1 MAQPLPVDNIDAGAA
16 MAVLRQGFR
25 AKCAA
30 GLGAA
35 AILLAACGTPP
46 YVDSRR
52 EAGQIELVGTSN
64 PNRVAI
70 CYFQTATAAA
80 ETLKLAESECAKT
93 GRVPQLDHEDRWACT
108 MVAPRR
114 IFYSCVAKP

>member
-1 MAQPLPVDNIDAGAA
+1 MA
-16 MAVLRQGFR
+16 MAVLRRGLK
-25 AKCAA
+25 AKQTLW
-30 GLGAA
+30 LGAA
-35 AILLAACGTPP
+35 SLMLAACAAP

-52 EAGQIELVGTSN
+52 EAGQLTPVGTSN

-70 CYFQTATAAA
+70 CYSKTDTSA
-80 ETLKLAESECAKT
+80 EEIVKLAESECAKT
-93 GRVPQLDHEDRWACT
+93 GRVPKLDHEDRWTCT

>member
-1 MAQPLPVDNIDAGAA
+1 MAAFRPGLSAKRTVWLKAGAGI
-16 MAVLRQGFR
+16 VLVLLAG
-25 AKCAA
+25 CAA
-30 GLGAA
+30 
-35 AILLAACGTPP
+35 P

-52 EAGQIELVGTSN
+52 EAGQLTPVGTST

-70 CYFQTATAAA
+70 CYTKSATSA
-80 ETLKLAESECAKT
+80 EEVRKLAESECAKT
-93 GRVPQLDHEDRWACT
+93 GRVPRLDHEDRWTCT

>member
-1 MAQPLPVDNIDAGAA
+1 MT
-16 MAVLRQGFR
+16 VLRPGLR

-30 GLGAA
+30 GLVAA
-35 AILLAACGTPP
+35 AVLLAACGTPP

-52 EAGQIELVGTSN
+52 EAGQMEPVGTSN

-70 CYFQTATAAA
+70 CYSQTATTAV
-80 ETLKLAESECAKT
+80 EILKLAESECAKT